1 MDAER
6 ARRLEELYHSALER
20 DLAERA
26 AFLKSACGTD
36 PELRR
41 EVESLLAH
49 DEKAEDFIERP
60 ALEVAARLAARDERQ
75 SQPPGS
81 ALVGQTVSH
90 YRIIEMLGG
99 GGMGVVYKA
108 RDTRLGRSVALKFL
122 PEAFAHDEIAVS
134 RFKREAQAAS
144 SLNHPN
150 ICTIFDIGESS
161 GKAFIAME
169 YLDGQTLKH
178 FIQSRPLESKTLLA
192 LATQIAGALESA
204 HAQGII
210 HRDIKPANIFITRR
224 GEAKLLDF
232 GLAKLSPD
240 QLAQTG
246 VYRSA
251 PIAGGSQHELTTPGT
266 AIGTVAYM
274 SPEQARGEEVDP
286 RTDLF
291 SVGAVLYE
299 MATGQL
305 AFVGNTTATVFD
317 AILNRDP
324 VPLRSLNP
332 NLLPR
337 FEEIVNRSLEKKRE
351 TRYQSATSMLSD
363 LRAVEA
369 NLPLDSKRGIRSRN
383 ASGASPPILSGAR
396 KRAAIAA
403 LCGLLGVVLITS
415 YYYWVRKPQAV
426 PSRSLVPS
434 RRSVAVLGLK
444 NLSGKSDQAWLST
457 ALAEMLNTELAAGE
471 KLRLVSSEDVARTK
485 LDLRLPEADSYSKD
499 TLARVHKRLGADF
512 VVLGSYA
519 SLGEKPKGSIR
530 VELRLQDAIAG
541 ETVAEVGAVGSEED
555 LFDLVSHAGV
565 QLRQKLDIGTVST
578 GEAISVKASLPSD
591 SEAARLYAEGLA
603 RLRVFDASAA
613 RDLLERAVAKEPQYP
628 LSRAALSEAWAD
640 LGYDKKALEEAKRA
654 FQFSNN
660 LSREDRL
667 AVEGTYYLASHD
679 YDKAIDSYRTLLAL
693 FPDNLDYGLRLAS
706 AQLAGS
712 KANDS
717 VATIAELRKLPPPAS
732 NDPRI
737 DLEEGKAWGSLSDY
751 KQVQTPLRHALEKAR
766 EQGSRLLVART
777 LLEECSALRY
787 LGQRDNAISACREA
801 RDIYASEGD
810 RTGEA
815 TALSYWAAATG
826 DSDPSGAITLDR
838 QALDIFRSVGNEGG
852 AAHAL
857 NDLGLFYSDQ
867 GNSAAA
873 EKMHH
878 DAEALYRRLDN
889 TAKLGAVTGNL
900 ANDLLNEG
908 NLSGAIKL
916 YQEAEQLD
924 RAAGDTGAAAV
935 VRYNEANVQELR
947 GELAAARE
955 GFEQALKQFRHDG
968 NRRDTGFA
976 LYSLGAL
983 LLMKADFAGAREA
996 LEESLDIRKGAGD
1009 EVTVDESRMLL
1020 AQVSV
1025 EEGRDLPQSESVLRE
1040 VIQQFQK
1047 EKAGADESQA
1057 WNILA
1062 YDFIAGQKFDDAK
1075 LAAEKALALSRRE
1088 QQLQLSLEN
1097 EILSAR
1103 VQGLRASAST
1113 TDRRSVLAQL
1123 ASIFSEAKKH
1133 NYVPEE
1139 FEARLVAVQVE
1150 DKMGSRALA
1159 ISQLTLLEHDAQA
1172 KGFEL
1177 VAQKAAASRHRL

>member
-1 MDAER
+1 
-6 ARRLEELYHSALER
+6 
-20 DLAERA
+20 
-26 AFLKSACGTD
+26 
-36 PELRR
+36 
-41 EVESLLAH
+41 
-49 DEKAEDFIERP
+49 
-60 ALEVAARLAARDERQ
+60 
-75 SQPPGS
+75 
-81 ALVGQTVSH
+81 
-90 YRIIEMLGG
+90 
-99 GGMGVVYKA
+99 
-108 RDTRLGRSVALKFL
+108 
-122 PEAFAHDEIAVS
+122 
-134 RFKREAQAAS
+134 
-144 SLNHPN
+144 
-150 ICTIFDIGESS
+150 
-161 GKAFIAME
+161 
-169 YLDGQTLKH
+169 
-178 FIQSRPLESKTLLA
+178 
-192 LATQIAGALESA
+192 
-204 HAQGII
+204 
-210 HRDIKPANIFITRR
+210 
-224 GEAKLLDF
+224 
-232 GLAKLSPD
+232 LSPD

-266 AIGTVAYM
+266 TIGTVAYM

-291 SVGAVLYE
+291 SMGAVLYE
-299 MATGQL
+299 MATGQR

-317 AILNRDP
+317 AILNHDP
-324 VPLRSLNP
+324 VPLRNLNP
-332 NLLPR
+332 DLLPG
-337 FEEIVNRSLEKKRE
+337 FEEIVNRALEKKRDA
-351 TRYQSATSMLSD
+351 RYQSATTILSD

-369 NLPLDSKRGIRSRN
+369 NLPLDSKTGTKSR
-383 ASGASPPILSGAR
+383 AVFGTKPFQLSGTH
-396 KRAAIAA
+396 KRVAVAA
-403 LCGLLGVVLITS
+403 LGGMLGVALITS
-415 YYYWVRKPQAV
+415 FYWQKRPHEI
-426 PSRSLVPS
+426 PSGVVIPM
-434 RRSVAVLGLK
+434 RRSVAVLGLQ
-444 NLSGKSDQAWLST
+444 NLSGKADEAWLST
-457 ALAEMLNTELAAGE
+457 ALVEMLDTELAAGE
-471 KLRLVSSEDVARTK
+471 KLRLVSSEDVARAK
-485 LDLRLPEADSYSKD
+485 LDLKLPDADSYSKD
-499 TLARVHKRLGADF
+499 TLARVRKRLGADF

-519 SLGEKPKGSIR
+519 SLGEKPKGR
-530 VELRLQDAIAG
+530 VRLDLRLQDALAG
-541 ETVAEVGAVGSEED
+541 ETVAEVGAAGSEED
-555 LFDLVSHAGV
+555 LFDLVSRAGM
-565 QLRQKLDIGTVST
+565 QLRQKLGVGAIST

-591 SEAARLYAEGLA
+591 PEAARLYAEGLA

-613 RDLLERAVAKEPQYP
+613 RALLQRAVAKEPKYP
-628 LSRAALSEAWAD
+628 LSHAALSEAWSD
-640 LGYDKKALEEAKRA
+640 LGYDKKAMEEAKRA

-660 LSREDRL
+660 LSQEDRL
-667 AVEGTYYLASHD
+667 AVEGAYYLASHD
-679 YDKAIDSYRTLLAL
+679 YDKAIDAYRTLFTLS
-693 FPDNLDYGLRLAS
+693 PDNLDHGLRLAS

-717 VATIAELRKLPPPAS
+717 LATIETLRKLQPTAS
-732 NDPRI
+732 DDARI
-737 DLEEGKAWGSLSDY
+737 DLEEARAWGSLSDY
-751 KQVQTPLRHALEKAR
+751 THVQTPLQHALQKAR
-766 EQGSRLLVART
+766 EQGSRLLVARA
-777 LLEECSALRY
+777 LLEQCSDLRY
-787 LGQRDNAISACREA
+787 LEQRDNAISACRET

-815 TALSYWAAATG
+815 TTLSYWASAIG
-826 DSDPSGAITLDR
+826 ESDLPGAITLDR
-838 QALDIFRSVGNEGG
+838 QALDIFRRVGNEGG
-852 AAHAL
+852 AARAL

-873 EKMHH
+873 EKMHR

-924 RAAGDTGAAAV
+924 RSAGDTGAAAV

-1040 VIQQFQK
+1040 VILQFQQ

-1113 TDRRSVLAQL
+1113 TDRRSVLGKL

-1139 FEARLVAVQVE
+1139 FEARLVAVQIE
-1150 DKMGSRALA
+1150 GKMGSGALA